1 MIPIFCKQLKLLR
14 KESGLSQQEFAKK
27 VGVSKS
33 SVNMYE
39 RGEREPSLETLE
51 SIADYF
57 NVDMD
62 FLLGKSKYRN
72 KYQWLQTVNHVA
84 DAESVY
90 SQVPNEK
97 SIIDIIKAQYGQ
109 STQEA
114 LSLYLQLDIEDKAE
128 IRGEMKHMLKNE
140 KYSIQEELKNA

>member
-1 MIPIFCKQLKLLR
+1 M
-14 KESGLSQQEFAKK
+14 SQQEFAKK

-72 KYQWLQTVNHVA
+72 KYQWLQTVNHA
-84 DAESVY
+84 TNTESLY
-90 SQVPNEK
+90 SQVSNEK
-97 SIIDIIKAQYGQ
+97 SIMGVIKDQYGE

-128 IRGEMKHMLKNE
+128 IRGEMKHMLKSE
-140 KYSIQEELKNA
+140 KYSIQEELRNA